1 MPHYICGIFIKM
13 ISKVNLSTV
22 TFSNEWRQIL
32 KSNNKN
38 SKSFISIYLDL
49 TEISNKSK
57 DNFLFF
63 KEHNDSVKNLL
74 SVFNVTDI
82 SEIKTKN
89 ISLVKNDL
97 DFKAVFEEFSKML
110 FNK

>member
-1 MPHYICGIFIKM
+1 MKM
-13 ISKVNLSTV
+13 NKVNLSTV
-22 TFSNEWRQIL
+22 TFSNEWRRIL
-32 KSNNKN
+32 KSNNQN

-57 DNFLFF
+57 DDFLFY

-74 SVFNVTDI
+74 SVFGVSDI
-82 SEIKTKN
+82 SEIKTKH
-89 ISLVKNDL
+89 ISLVKNNL
-97 DFKAVFEEFSKML
+97 DFKAVFEKFSKIL

>member
-1 MPHYICGIFIKM
+1 MEM
-13 ISKVNLSTV
+13 NKVNLSTV

-32 KSNNKN
+32 KYNPN

-49 TEISNKSK
+49 IEISNKSK
-57 DNFLFF
+57 DNFLHY
-63 KEHNDSVKNLL
+63 KEYNDSVKNLL

-82 SEIKTKN
+82 SEIKTKH
-89 ISLVKNDL
+89 ISLVKADP
-97 DFKAVFEEFSKML
+97 DFKAVFEKFSRML

>member
-1 MPHYICGIFIKM
+1 MKM
-13 ISKVNLSTV
+13 NKVNLSTV

-32 KSNNKN
+32 KYNPN

-57 DNFLFF
+57 DNFLHY

-82 SEIKTKN
+82 SEIKTKH
-89 ISLVKNDL
+89 ISLVKADPE
-97 DFKAVFEEFSKML
+97 FKAVFEKFSMML

>member
-1 MPHYICGIFIKM
+1 MEM
-13 ISKVNLSTV
+13 NKVNLSTV

-32 KSNNKN
+32 KYNPN

-57 DNFLFF
+57 DNFLHY

-82 SEIKTKN
+82 SEIKTKH
-89 ISLVKNDL
+89 ISLVKNNL
-97 DFKAVFEEFSKML
+97 DFKAVFEEFSRML

>member
-1 MPHYICGIFIKM
+1 MKM
-13 ISKVNLSTV
+13 NKVNLSTV

-32 KSNNKN
+32 KSDNLT

-49 TEISNKSK
+49 SEISNKSK
-57 DNFLFF
+57 DDFLFY

-82 SEIKTKN
+82 SEIKTKH
-89 ISLVKNDL
+89 ISLVKNNL
-97 DFKAVFEEFSKML
+97 DFKKAFEEFSRIL
-110 FNK
+110 FNKQ

>member
-1 MPHYICGIFIKM
+1 MRHFLWKM

-32 KSNNKN
+32 KSNDLT
-38 SKSFISIYLDL
+38 SKSFVSIYLDL

-57 DNFLFF
+57 DNFLFYE
-63 KEHNDSVKNLL
+63 EHNDSVKNLL

-82 SEIKTKN
+82 SEIETKH
-89 ISLVKNDL
+89 ISLIKENK
-97 DFKAVFEEFSKML
+97 DFKAVFEKFSKML

>member
-1 MPHYICGIFIKM
+1 M

-32 KSNNKN
+32 KSNDLT
-38 SKSFISIYLDL
+38 SKSFVSIYLDL
-49 TEISNKSK
+49 SEIANKSK
-57 DNFLFF
+57 DNFLHYE
-63 KEHNDSVKNLL
+63 EHNDSVKNLL

-82 SEIKTKN
+82 SEIKTKH
-89 ISLVKNDL
+89 ISLVKNNL
-97 DFKAVFEEFSKML
+97 DFKAVFEEFSRML

>member
-1 MPHYICGIFIKM
+1 M

-32 KSNNKN
+32 KSNDKN

-57 DNFLFF
+57 DNFLFY

-74 SVFNVTDI
+74 SVFGVTDI

-110 FNK
+110 FNKY

>member
-1 MPHYICGIFIKM
+1 MV
-13 ISKVNLSTV
+13 SKVNLSTV

-32 KSNNKN
+32 KSNNQN

-49 TEISNKSK
+49 LELSNSRT
-57 DNFLFF
+57 LVY
-63 KEHNDSVKNLL
+63 KEHNNSVKNLL
-74 SVFNVTDI
+74 SVFNVSDI

-97 DFKAVFEEFSKML
+97 DFKAVFEKFSKM
-110 FNK
+110 FFE

>member
-1 MPHYICGIFIKM
+1 MKM
-13 ISKVNLSTV
+13 NKVNLSTV

-32 KSNNKN
+32 KYNPN

-57 DNFLFF
+57 DNFLHY

-74 SVFNVTDI
+74 SVFGVSDI
-82 SEIKTKN
+82 SEIKTKH
-89 ISLVKNDL
+89 ISLVKADPE
-97 DFKAVFEEFSKML
+97 FKVVFEEFSRML

>member
-1 MPHYICGIFIKM
+1 MPQKCGIFMKM

-74 SVFNVTDI
+74 SVFGVSDI
-82 SEIKTKN
+82 SEIKTEH

-97 DFKAVFEEFSKML
+97 DFKAVFEKFSKML
-110 FNK
+110 FE

>member
-1 MPHYICGIFIKM
+1 MN
-13 ISKVNLSTV
+13 SKVNLSTV
-22 TFSNEWRQIL
+22 TFSNEWRRIL
-32 KSNNKN
+32 KSDNQN

-49 TEISNKSK
+49 SEISTKSK
-57 DNFLFF
+57 DNFLHY

-74 SVFNVTDI
+74 SVFGVSDI
-82 SEIKTKN
+82 SEIKTKH

-97 DFKAVFEEFSKML
+97 DFKASFEEFSKIL

>member
-1 MPHYICGIFIKM
+1 MCRRNAAFFIKM
-13 ISKVNLSTV
+13 NKVNLSTV

-32 KSNNKN
+32 KSNDLT

-49 TEISNKSK
+49 SEISNKSK
-57 DNFLFF
+57 DDFLHY

-82 SEIKTKN
+82 SEIKTKH
-89 ISLVKNDL
+89 ISLAKNNS
-97 DFKAVFEEFSKML
+97 DFKAVFEKFSKML

>member
-1 MPHYICGIFIKM
+1 MKM

-22 TFSNEWRQIL
+22 TFSNEWRRIL
-32 KSNNKN
+32 KSNNQN

-57 DNFLFF
+57 DNFLFY

-82 SEIKTKN
+82 SEIKTKR
-89 ISLVKNDL
+89 ISLVKNNI
-97 DFKAVFEEFSKML
+97 DFKDAFEKYS
-110 FNK
+110 

>member
-1 MPHYICGIFIKM
+1 MKM
-13 ISKVNLSTV
+13 NSKINLSTV

-32 KSNNKN
+32 KSNNLT

-49 TEISNKSK
+49 TEISDKSK
-57 DNFLFF
+57 DNFLYYR
-63 KEHNDSVKNLL
+63 EHNDSVKNLL

-82 SEIKTKN
+82 SEIKTKRV
-89 ISLVKNDL
+89 SLVKNNS
-97 DFKAVFEEFSKML
+97 DFKDVFEEFSKML

>member
-32 KSNNKN
+32 KSNNQN

-49 TEISNKSK
+49 LELSNSRTLVYKEY
-57 DNFLFF
+57 DN
-63 KEHNDSVKNLL
+63 SVKNLL
-74 SVFNVTDI
+74 SVFNVSDI
-82 SEIKTKN
+82 SEIKTRH

-97 DFKAVFEEFSKML
+97 DFKAVFEKFSMML

>member
-1 MPHYICGIFIKM
+1 M

-32 KSNNKN
+32 KSNNLT

-49 TEISNKSK
+49 SEISNKSK
-57 DNFLFF
+57 DDFLFY
-63 KEHNDSVKNLL
+63 KEQNDPVKNLL
-74 SVFNVTDI
+74 SVFNVIDI
-82 SEIKTKN
+82 SEIKTKH
-89 ISLVKNDL
+89 ISLVKTDP
-97 DFKAVFEEFSKML
+97 DFKAVFEKFSRML

>member
-1 MPHYICGIFIKM
+1 M

-32 KSNNKN
+32 KSNNQN

-49 TEISNKSK
+49 LELSNSRTLVYKEY
-57 DNFLFF
+57 DN
-63 KEHNDSVKNLL
+63 SVKNLL
-74 SVFNVTDI
+74 SVFNVSDI

-97 DFKAVFEEFSKML
+97 DFKKTFEEFSKML

>member
-1 MPHYICGIFIKM
+1 MKM
-13 ISKVNLSTV
+13 NKVNLSTV

-32 KSNNKN
+32 KYGSK

-49 TEISNKSK
+49 SEISNKSK
-57 DNFLFF
+57 DNFLHY

-74 SVFNVTDI
+74 SVFGVSDF
-82 SEIKTKN
+82 SEIKTKH
-89 ISLVKNDL
+89 ISLVKADPE
-97 DFKAVFEEFSKML
+97 FKSVFEEFSRML

>member
-1 MPHYICGIFIKM
+1 MKM

-22 TFSNEWRQIL
+22 TFSNEWRRIL
-32 KSNNKN
+32 KSNNQN

-57 DNFLFF
+57 DNFLHYN
-63 KEHNDSVKNLL
+63 EHNDSVKNLL

-82 SEIKTKN
+82 SEIKTKH
-89 ISLVKNDL
+89 ISLVKNNI
-97 DFKAVFEEFSKML
+97 DFKDAFEKFSRML

>member
-1 MPHYICGIFIKM
+1 MKM
-13 ISKVNLSTV
+13 ISKVNLNIV
-22 TFSNEWRQIL
+22 TFSNEWRRIL
-32 KSNNKN
+32 KSNNQN

-57 DNFLFF
+57 DNFLFY

-74 SVFNVTDI
+74 SVFGVSDI
-82 SEIKTKN
+82 SEIKTKH

>member
-32 KSNNKN
+32 KSNNQN

-74 SVFNVTDI
+74 SVFNVSDI

-97 DFKAVFEEFSKML
+97 DFKAVFEEFSMML

>member
-1 MPHYICGIFIKM
+1 MN
-13 ISKVNLSTV
+13 KVNLSTV
-22 TFSNEWRQIL
+22 TFSNEWRRIL
-32 KSNNKN
+32 KSNNQN

-49 TEISNKSK
+49 SEISNKSK
-57 DNFLFF
+57 DNFLHY

-82 SEIKTKN
+82 SEIKTKH
-89 ISLVKNDL
+89 ISLVKNNL
-97 DFKAVFEEFSKML
+97 NFKDAFEKFSRML

>member
-1 MPHYICGIFIKM
+1 MPQKCGIFNKM
-13 ISKVNLSTV
+13 NSKVNLSTV

-32 KSNNKN
+32 KSDNQN

-57 DNFLFF
+57 DDFLFY

-74 SVFNVTDI
+74 SVFGVSDI
-82 SEIKTKN
+82 SEIKTKR

-97 DFKAVFEEFSKML
+97 DFKKAFEEFSKIL

>member
-1 MPHYICGIFIKM
+1 M

-32 KSNNKN
+32 KSNNQN

-74 SVFNVTDI
+74 SVFNVSDI

-97 DFKAVFEEFSKML
+97 DFKAVFEEFSMML